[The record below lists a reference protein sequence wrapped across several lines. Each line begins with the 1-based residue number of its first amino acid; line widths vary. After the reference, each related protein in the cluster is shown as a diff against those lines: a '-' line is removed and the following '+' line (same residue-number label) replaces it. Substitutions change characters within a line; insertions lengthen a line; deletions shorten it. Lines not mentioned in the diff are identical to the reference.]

1 VVSNID
7 STTGLLSMA
16 LDAAVLRQQ
25 AIAQNI
31 ANANTPGYQRI
42 GVSFE
47 SRLAAL
53 ADGHG
58 QVRAPSLS
66 ELAAYR
72 PRLEVAAPGSS
83 GQPVSL
89 DEEMA
94 QLSQTTLHHQALLK
108 ALDKH
113 MALISMAVN
122 EGKR

>member
-1 VVSNID
+1 MPTWSCSKPYLKGVNVVSNID

-42 GVSFE
+42 SVSFE

-72 PRLEVAAPGSS
+72 PRLEVAAPGSTARPCRWMRKWPS
-83 GQPVSL
+83 CR
-89 DEEMA
+89 
-94 QLSQTTLHHQALLK
+94 
-108 ALDKH
+108 
-113 MALISMAVN
+113 
-122 EGKR
+122 KRRCSTRPC